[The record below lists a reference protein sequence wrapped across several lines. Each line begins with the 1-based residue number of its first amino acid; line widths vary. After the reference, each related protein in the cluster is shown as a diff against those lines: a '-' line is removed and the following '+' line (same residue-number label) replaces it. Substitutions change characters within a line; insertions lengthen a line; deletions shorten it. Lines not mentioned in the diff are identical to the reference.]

1 MFQKS
6 GMDVNG
12 ATNMTYLPVAEG
24 IDLANP
30 NSSLHLN
37 NNIVHVQYND
47 YVGIKANDLNVLAE
61 ENNWSQRKIQKE
73 IRKLQRN
80 LKKQLKRGTIKC
92 H

>member
-1 MFQKS
+1 
-6 GMDVNG
+6 MDVNS
-12 ATNMTYLPVAEG
+12 ATNMTFLPVAEG

-30 NSSLHLN
+30 NSSLHFN
-37 NNIVHVQYND
+37 YNKVHVQYNQYMD
-47 YVGIKANDLNVLAE
+47 KKVNNLNYLAE

-80 LKKQLKRGTIKC
+80 TKKQLKQGAIKC